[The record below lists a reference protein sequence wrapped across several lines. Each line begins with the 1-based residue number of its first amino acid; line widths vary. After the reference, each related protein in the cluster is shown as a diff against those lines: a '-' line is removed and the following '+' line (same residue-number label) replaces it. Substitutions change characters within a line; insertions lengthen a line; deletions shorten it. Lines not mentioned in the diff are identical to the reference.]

1 MRIDTMISKDQ
12 ILSSNSF
19 LSFCTR
25 VPEIPLRY
33 DHQFV
38 SKRML
43 GQGKLV

>member
-1 MRIDTMISKDQ
+1 MRIDTMITKDQ
-12 ILSSNSF
+12 ISSCNSF

-25 VPEIPLRY
+25 VLEVPLRY

-38 SKRML
+38 NKRML